1 MSFLKLHRKL
11 SKKERKELEKKNKLR
26 SDLEVFLDFHN
37 HKMEL
42 IRTVI
47 QFIGTVLS
55 TLIALKV
62 FHII

>member
-1 MSFLKLHRKL
+1 MGFLRLHRKL
-11 SKKERKELEKKNKLR
+11 SNKERKELEKKGKLR

-47 QFIGTVLS
+47 QAVGTVLS

-62 FHII
+62 FNII